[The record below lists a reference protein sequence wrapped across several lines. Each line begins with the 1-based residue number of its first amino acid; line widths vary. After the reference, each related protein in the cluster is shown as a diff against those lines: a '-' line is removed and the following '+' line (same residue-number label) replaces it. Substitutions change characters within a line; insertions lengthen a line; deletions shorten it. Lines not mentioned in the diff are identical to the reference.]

1 MRVKTE
7 ASWFQNLNLKP
18 KMLYGIGAIIA
29 MFVVVVGIYQYSLS
43 STTRSF
49 DRLLTGEV
57 AIANL
62 SANIDRDMLQCR
74 RDEKDFLLRKEAKY
88 SETHTQNLQKLLT
101 SAEELKKVAK
111 KADYPEVAS
120 AAEQII
126 VDARSY
132 GDSFKKL
139 VEAETAK
146 GLDENSGLQG
156 QFRQAVHALEAETNK
171 LGGITAQV
179 LMLRRHEKDYLLR
192 GDATYVKETL
202 AQVETLRRAIGGAG
216 KGANKELMLNQLDTY
231 KRSFE
236 ALVAHDK
243 TIEAITQTMRDAV
256 HKIEPATEKLI
267 TDAQAAADT
276 KSADTQSGATRASLI
291 AVIIGLG
298 AVVLGLFL
306 ATAIA
311 NAIAQPILAIVKIV
325 SRVAAQKDLTL
336 QVPVTGEDEVG
347 LMAEEFNKMLKEL
360 RDSFTEV
367 TKTAFQV
374 AEGAQE
380 VAKRA
385 SANRERSLLELERT
399 AKAAEIISEMKNTAQ
414 SVSQASTGQ
423 KDAAEKSSQTLGDL
437 LSSMKQASDSA
448 QGQTVEVKN
457 ATERVAEM
465 GATGGKVAEIA
476 SQQGMVVNKVSE
488 SVNTIS
494 QAVDNMNKAVKR
506 AIEHGT
512 ASLNAAKEGSKTVSA
527 TVAGMK
533 AIAESSEQISE
544 IIGVITDIAE
554 QTNLLALNAAIE
566 AARAGAHGKGFAVVA
581 DEVGKLAQR
590 SSEAAKEI
598 TQLIKDST
606 NRVHEGSNLSDQS
619 QQALV
624 KIDESGKVNMEAIS
638 EISSVATV
646 LVDGTKQV
654 QELMAGLNDLARS
667 IAGMA
672 VEQGPRREA
681 AEKALK
687 ALQEKS
693 AAITELV
700 IKTSKDAENIN
711 TEMRGIVNRTA
722 EMTGMTAEQ
731 AKRSAAITEISGES
745 SKAAQ
750 QTAEGAGVVV
760 KITEDLQGQ
769 SAALTAQVE
778 QFKIKG

>member
-1 MRVKTE
+1 MRVKTQ

-18 KMLYGIGAIIA
+18 KMLYGIGAILA
-29 MFVVVVGIYQYSLS
+29 MFVVVIGIYQFTLS
-43 STTRSF
+43 ATTRNF
-49 DRLLTGEV
+49 DRLLNGEV
-57 AIANL
+57 AISEKAA
-62 SANIDRDMLQCR
+62 SIDRYMLQCR
-74 RDEKDFLLRKEAKY
+74 RNEKDFLLRLDPKYAEEHAK
-88 SETHTQNLQKLLT
+88 NVQKLLAT
-101 SAEELKKVAK
+101 AEELKKTAK
-111 KADYPEVAS
+111 TAAYADTVT
-120 AAEQII
+120 AADQITANAKI
-126 VDARSY
+126 YDDA
-132 GDSFKKL
+132 FKKL
-139 VEAETAK
+139 VESWTIK

-156 QFRQAVHALEAETNK
+156 QFRQAVHQLEAETDK
-171 LGGITAQV
+171 MGGALAQV

-192 GDATYVKETL
+192 GDDKYVKQTL
-202 AQVETLRRAIGGAG
+202 DQVETLRRTLGGAK
-216 KGANKELMLNQLDTY
+216 KGGNSSVALGHLDTY
-231 KRSFE
+231 KKGFE
-236 ALVAHDK
+236 SLVAQDK
-243 TIEAITQTMRDAV
+243 TIATITETMRDAV

-267 TDAQAAADT
+267 TDAEGAAAT
-276 KSADTQSGATRASLI
+276 KSADTQTTATRASLI
-291 AVIIGLG
+291 AL
-298 AVVLGLFL
+298 VLGLASVALGIFL

-311 NAIAQPILAIVKIV
+311 NAIAKPILAIVEIV

-336 QVPVTGEDEVG
+336 KVPVSGADEVG
-347 LMAEEFNKMLKEL
+347 LMAEEFNKMLQEL
-360 RDSFTEV
+360 RQSFTQV

-385 SANRERSLLELERT
+385 AANRERSLVEVERA
-399 AKAAEIISEMKNTAQ
+399 AKATEIITEMKNTAQ
-414 SVSQASTGQ
+414 SVSQASTSQ
-423 KDAAEKSSQTLGDL
+423 KEAAVKSSATLGEL
-437 LSSMKQASDSA
+437 LASMKMASDSA
-448 QGQTVEVKN
+448 QSQSAEVQN
-457 ATERVAEM
+457 ATERVGEM
-465 GATGGKVAEIA
+465 GATGAKVAEIA
-476 SQQGMVVNKVSE
+476 TEQGVVVNKVSD
-488 SVNTIS
+488 SVNTIAK
-494 QAVDNMNKAVKR
+494 AVDDMNQAVKR
-506 AIEHGT
+506 AIEHGS
-512 ASLNAAKEGSKTVSA
+512 ASLAAAREGSQTVTA

-606 NRVHEGSNLSDQS
+606 NRVNEGSNLSDQS
-619 QQALV
+619 KQALA

-638 EISSVATV
+638 EISSVALV

-654 QELMAGLNDLARS
+654 QQLMAGLNELAKN

-681 AEKALK
+681 AQKALK

-700 IKTSKDAENIN
+700 IKTGKDAENIN

-745 SKAAQ
+745 SKAAL

-760 KITEDLQGQ
+760 QITNDLQSQ
-769 SAALTAQVE
+769 SASLTAQVE
-778 QFKIKG
+778 QFKIGA